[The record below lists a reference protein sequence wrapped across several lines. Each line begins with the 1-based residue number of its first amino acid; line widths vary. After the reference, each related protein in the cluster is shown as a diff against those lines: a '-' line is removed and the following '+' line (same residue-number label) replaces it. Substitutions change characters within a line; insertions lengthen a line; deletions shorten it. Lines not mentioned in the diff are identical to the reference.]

1 MKINTALILC
11 AGMGKRLHPITLHK
25 PKPLL
30 ELNGMTLLENTINF
44 IKHLGLKKIFINSFY
59 LQDQIKDYLNK
70 KNFKISIQ
78 IIEDGNEILNTG
90 GGIAN
95 MINNSDEDDF
105 LIFNPDTIWKLEYLK
120 CIKEMMLL
128 YFLKLKK
135 EMWIKN

>member
-1 MKINTALILC
+1 MKINTALILS
-11 AGMGKRLHPITLHK
+11 AGMGKRLHPITLRK

-120 CIKEMMLL
+120 
-128 YFLKLKK
+128 
-135 EMWIKN
+135 